1 MTDPDL
7 ATTAQGQ
14 IDAVNRTV
22 TVTDNGSA
30 VRTVAS
36 LQQDYPTS
44 IDELWA
50 ACTEPERLVRW
61 FAPVK
66 GDLRLG
72 GTYQIEGNAGG
83 TIKSCE
89 APRGFTVSWE
99 FGGEVTEL
107 TVRLESDGAA
117 RSTTRPRAHRR
128 RRTAAVAGVRPRRR
142 RHRVGPGPAR
152 PGSPSRQ
159 QRRSAGPGHRLG
171 TDRAGPDLHV
181 RQQPALGRCLG
192 CGGNA
197 GGTRPRRRD
206 AYHRLLS
213 RHRNA
218 RGLAQR
224 RNDLP
229 LESSRPDVS

>member
-117 RSTTRPRAHRR
+117 RSRLVLEHSADVEPLRWQAF
-128 RRTAAVAGVRPRRR
+128 
-142 RHRVGPGPAR
+142 GPGAVGIGWDLGLLGLAHHLANSGAAPAQDTAWAQTEQAQTFM
-152 PGSPSRQ
+152 SDSSR
-159 QRRSAGPGHRLG
+159 RWADASVAAGTPEELARAAEMRTTAFYLG
-171 TDRAGPDLHV
+171 T
-181 RQQPALGRCLG
+181 
-192 CGGNA
+192 
-197 GGTRPRRRD
+197 GTPE
-206 AYHRLLS
+206 A
-213 RHRNA
+213 
-218 RGLAQR
+218 
-224 RNDLP
+224 
-229 LESSRPDVS
+229 

>member
-117 RSTTRPRAHRR
+117 RSRLVLEH
-128 RRTAAVAGVRPRRR
+128 TADVEPLRWQAF
-142 RHRVGPGPAR
+142 GPGAVGIGWDLGLLGLAHHLANSGAAPAQDTAWAQTEQAQTFM
-152 PGSPSRQ
+152 SDSSR
-159 QRRSAGPGHRLG
+159 RWADASVAAGTPEELARAAEMRTTAFYLG
-171 TDRAGPDLHV
+171 T
-181 RQQPALGRCLG
+181 
-192 CGGNA
+192 
-197 GGTRPRRRD
+197 GTPE
-206 AYHRLLS
+206 A
-213 RHRNA
+213 
-218 RGLAQR
+218 
-224 RNDLP
+224 
-229 LESSRPDVS
+229 

>member
-117 RSTTRPRAHRR
+117 RSRLVLEH
-128 RRTAAVAGVRPRRR
+128 TADVEPLRWQAF
-142 RHRVGPGPAR
+142 GPGAVGIGWDLGLLGLAHHLANSGAAPAQDTAWAQTEQAQTFM
-152 PGSPSRQ
+152 SDSSR
-159 QRRSAGPGHRLG
+159 RWADASVAAGTPEELARAAEMRTTAFYLG
-171 TDRAGPDLHV
+171 T
-181 RQQPALGRCLG
+181 
-192 CGGNA
+192 
-197 GGTRPRRRD
+197 GTP
-206 AYHRLLS
+206 
-213 RHRNA
+213 
-218 RGLAQR
+218 
-224 RNDLP
+224 
-229 LESSRPDVS
+229 EV